1 MRTHINPPGFPVSP
15 AYSHAVE
22 VRAASRTVYVS
33 GQVGIGPDGRLG
45 NGIGEQAI
53 AAVANLN
60 AVLAAAGMTAA
71 DIVKATIYLTDA
83 ANMEGFVAAAG
94 PGLPQPPPATTLII
108 VKGLASPE
116 MLVEIEA
123 IAVA

>member
-1 MRTHINPPGFPVSP
+1 MRAHINPPGFPVSP

-22 VRAASRTVYVS
+22 VKAPGRTVYVS
-33 GQVGIGPDGRLG
+33 GQVGIGADGRLG
-45 NGIGEQAI
+45 NGVGEQAV

-60 AVLAAAGMTAA
+60 AVLAAAGMTAS
-71 DIVKATIYLTDA
+71 DIVKTTIYLTDA

-94 PGLPQPPPATTLII
+94 PGLPQPPPATTLVI
-108 VKGLASPE
+108 VKALAAPD

-123 IAVA
+123 IAVQ